1 MVYIYTVS
9 DKALMGKQINI
20 LSSYIA
26 ESFFKNNIKTS
37 KQSII
42 SDAYNFD
49 ELLKQDNT
57 SNSIKIFLVDRAN
70 IKLNQCICDFTNSK
84 IIDNPYT
91 KNAVFDYYRKIG
103 QPVEKES
110 ENEWKI
116 SSVARAIINPIGI
129 TQGYLLNHKTEI
141 ICVLPNSYED
151 ARLMFDDVVL
161 DYILSL
167 QKKKYKSYTFK
178 TFGLTENGINSVINE
193 QIKNK
198 DKVSINLF
206 SKPLEVDIVIKAF
219 EDNQEID
226 NIAQKILLKLD
237 KYIYSVEDIP
247 IEKVVYNLLKLND
260 IKVSFVEDVT
270 CGELCSRLNK
280 QSSDAKNYIERSF
293 VLPDNQS
300 KILSLGIRENEL
312 QENFGIS
319 PNLVYEMAVKGIEKS
334 NASIV
339 VATLGVVNQ
348 NPNLPTGLSYIAVG
362 DKKEIHVYKNLFKG
376 NFNEIV
382 ESITIA
388 SYFYLIKKLKKN
400 DFHFEKSTI

>member
-1 MVYIYTVS
+1 MVDIYTVS

-26 ESFFKNNIKTS
+26 ECFFKNNIKTS
-37 KQSII
+37 KQLIV
-42 SDAYNFD
+42 SDADDFD
-49 ELLKQDNT
+49 KLLQQDNI
-57 SNSIKIFLVDRAN
+57 SNSIKIFLVDKAN
-70 IKLNQCICDFTNSK
+70 PRLNQSICNVTNSV
-84 IIDNPYT
+84 IIDNPYS
-91 KNAVFDYYRKIG
+91 KNAIFDYYRKIG
-103 QPVEKES
+103 QPVEKER

-116 SSVARAIINPIGI
+116 SSLARAIINPVGV
-129 TQGYLLNHKTEI
+129 TQGYLLNFKNEI
-141 ICVLPNSYED
+141 ICVIPNNYEE

-178 TFGLTENGINSVINE
+178 TFGLTENGIISIIGE

-206 SKPLEVDIVIKAF
+206 SKPLEVDIVIKSL
-219 EDNQEID
+219 EDNLEID

-280 QSSDAKNYIERSF
+280 QSNDAKNYIDRSF
-293 VLPDNQS
+293 ILPDNQS
-300 KILSLGIRENEL
+300 KISSLGITNNDL
-312 QENFGIS
+312 QENYGIS
-319 PNLVYEMAVKGIEKS
+319 PNLVYQMAVKGIEKS
-334 NASIV
+334 NSSIV

-348 NPNLPTGLSYIAVG
+348 NVNLPTGLSYIAVG
-362 DKKEIHVYKNLFKG
+362 DRKEIHVYKNLFKG
-376 NFNEIV
+376 NFNEVI
-382 ESITIA
+382 ESITVA